1 MEQTGLAWLGLAKL
15 VIYFVEICVGTSGLS
30 LLELDIIIAMHF
42 TVRHY
47 TGQGGHLVISKN
59 LLILKIW
66 FSTQKQYS
74 KNQTTG
80 LNREKNLLK

>member
-47 TGQGGHLVISKN
+47 TEHGGHMYKLAHSLNVVFN
-59 LLILKIW
+59 LEAK
-66 FSTQKQYS
+66 F
-74 KNQTTG
+74 
-80 LNREKNLLK
+80 

>member
-47 TGQGGHLVISKN
+47 TGQGGHMYKLAYSSNMVFN
-59 LLILKIW
+59 LEGK
-66 FSTQKQYS
+66 F
-74 KNQTTG
+74 
-80 LNREKNLLK
+80 